1 VGIPGERE
9 LGRTVDVAVTDHG
22 YRSVSGVP
30 YPLDVNAA
38 SMDELA
44 AIPGVGRQTA
54 GNIVVDRPYTSVS
67 EVGVES
73 IDAFA
78 TAGSPE
84 SAD

>member
-1 VGIPGERE
+1 VAIPGERE
-9 LGRTVDVAVTDHG
+9 LGQIVDVAVTDHG

-30 YPLDVNAA
+30 YPLDINGA
-38 SMDELA
+38 SMDELT

-54 GNIVVDRPYTSVS
+54 GNIVVDRPYGSVS
-67 EVGVES
+67 EAGVES

-78 TAGSPE
+78 TAQSSG